1 MNIGGTNGVEG
12 EFEEKSPVC
21 WTKETERDRYERWTE
36 REIERKEDGNDR
48 RYGKRESDGG
58 TAKVEKIFA
67 NMRDERHGEAGREKD
82 RGGKHAQ

>member
-1 MNIGGTNGVEG
+1 MDERDG
-12 EFEEKSPVC
+12 
-21 WTKETERDRYERWTE
+21 ERDRYERWTE
-36 REIERKEDGNDR
+36 REMERKEDGNDR

-67 NMRDERHGEAGREKD
+67 NMRDERHGEAGRRERF

>member
-1 MNIGGTNGVEG
+1 MASKGSLR
-12 EFEEKSPVC
+12 KSLRSVGR
-21 WTKETERDRYERWTE
+21 KRQRETE